1 MSVMILEDN
10 FLVAEMIR
18 LAVEDADLT
27 PLGPARTLEDGRAL
41 LGASDLDGAI
51 LDIQVGGDHS
61 FPIARALKSSNV
73 PFIFVSGYDRTI
85 LPADLESEFLVR
97 KPVLVGDITQ
107 LAAERFRPTHPALI
121 SDPASRLDRAEG
133 LRARV
138 AECDGRILR
147 QRRRLERLQIEGR
160 DSTSAQLAAD
170 LLDQMEIAAGLMS
183 QTLHL
188 VEEAVSAPASRIERP
203 ISDELVDSEDAE
215 SVRLW
220 STQLGIT
227 PEVLL
232 KLIRE
237 VGSSGHALRRAA
249 GLIAFDGPAR
259 RSFE

>member
-18 LAVEDADLT
+18 LAVEDAHLT
-27 PLGPARTLEDGRAL
+27 PLEPARTLNDGRAL
-41 LGASDLDGAI
+41 LGAPDLDGAV
-51 LDIQVGGDHS
+51 LDIQIGGDHS
-61 FPIARALKSSNV
+61 FPIARALKLTNV

-85 LPADLESEFLVR
+85 LPDDLGSEILVR
-97 KPVLVGDITQ
+97 KPVLVGDLAQ
-107 LAAERFRPTHPALI
+107 LAAERFGRTPQAVH
-121 SDPASRLDRAEG
+121 SDPAGRLTRAGRLGDRIAQAE
-133 LRARV
+133 
-138 AECDGRILR
+138 GRILR

-160 DSTSAQLAAD
+160 DSASTRLAAD
-170 LLDQMEIAAGLMS
+170 LLDQMEIAAALMR

-203 ISDELVDSEDAE
+203 ISDEVVDPEDAE
-215 SVRLW
+215 SVLVW

-227 PEVLL
+227 PEALL

-237 VGSSGHALRRAA
+237 VGSSGHLLRRAA
-249 GLIAFDGPAR
+249 GLIPFDGPAR